1 MATVETVTGPVE
13 GKKLGFTLSHE
24 HVGGQIPVVKHHYP
38 WLVDRDAERE
48 QSIRELSQ
56 AKAGGVDSLIELSTP
71 DLERD
76 VELMQ
81 EVSQATGVQIVCAT
95 GLWRVIPR
103 YFHDRS
109 ADEMADVFRR
119 EIEVGIGE
127 SGIRAGVIK
136 VANDAEGVTE
146 QGEKLLRAAARVSRQ
161 TGRPISTHHWAPKEV
176 GRRQVEILHEEGADL
191 DRVCIGH
198 SADTTDADYLEDLL
212 RAGVYLSLDRYPSL
226 NRYRGYEDTPSWQ
239 ERNATVKTLI
249 DRGWESRLMLGHDY
263 APHVHKEESPT
274 LYLFLTNVALPALR
288 ADGVSEETVDTMMR
302 EAPRRFLTGEA

>member
-1 MATVETVTGPVE
+1 MSIVETVTGPVE
-13 GKKLGFTLSHE
+13 GSKLGFTLSHE
-24 HVGGQIPVVKHHYP
+24 HVGGQIPIVKHHYP
-38 WLVDRDAERE
+38 WLVDRDADRE

-76 VELMQ
+76 VELMR
-81 EVSQATGVQIVCAT
+81 EVSLASGVQIVCAT

-103 YFHDRS
+103 YFHDKS
-109 ADEMADVFRR
+109 PDQIADIFRR
-119 EIEVGIGE
+119 EIEIGIAD

-146 QGEKLLRAAARVSRQ
+146 QGEKVLRAAARVQRQ
-161 TGRPISTHHWAPKEV
+161 TGRPISTHHWAPREI
-176 GRRQVEILHEEGADL
+176 GRLQVQIFQEEGAEM

-198 SADTTDADYLEDLL
+198 SADTTDANYLEDLL
-212 RAGVYLSLDRYPSL
+212 RAGVYLSMDRYPTL
-226 NRYRGYEDTPSWQ
+226 NHYPGYEETPSWQ

-263 APHVHKEESPT
+263 APHVHKEETPT
-274 LYLFLTNVALPALR
+274 LYLFLSNVAIPALR
-288 ADGVSEETVDTMMR
+288 AGGVSEETINTMMCD
-302 EAPRRFLTGEA
+302 APRRFLTGES